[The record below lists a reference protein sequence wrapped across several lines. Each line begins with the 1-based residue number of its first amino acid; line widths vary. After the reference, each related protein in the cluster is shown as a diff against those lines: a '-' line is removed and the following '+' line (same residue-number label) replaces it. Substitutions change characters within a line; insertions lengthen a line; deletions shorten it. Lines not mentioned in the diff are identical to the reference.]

1 VSSIGRIEIFLE
13 VARQNSFAKA
23 AHTLGITGPAAS
35 KQVMALENE
44 LGVKLLN
51 RSTRHVS
58 MTDEGALYYKRARL
72 AFDEL
77 KEAAAQVQDLKITPK
92 GSLHINAPL
101 SFGHMHLLP
110 IFSGFAK
117 KYPDVSMDITLDDRE
132 VDVWADGFDVVI
144 RIGVM
149 NDSTL
154 ICKHL
159 SDCPLLLVA
168 SPAYLK
174 QHGKPQTPRDL
185 AEHRMISYALQG
197 QISEWRYKDKQG
209 KTGSFR
215 SEGAFKANTAEMMLQ
230 AALDDVGIALLPIF
244 SVENYLR
251 SKRLIQVLPD
261 YKTDPPRS
269 IFALMT
275 PNRCRA
281 TKVNLFLDWLTQAC
295 KAMPW
300 ETTAQNRS
308 KKG

>member
-1 VSSIGRIEIFLE
+1 MSALGRIEIFLE

-35 KQVMALENE
+35 KQVMALEAE

-58 MTDEGALYYKRARL
+58 LTDEGAIYYKRARL

-92 GSLHINAPL
+92 GTLHISAPL

-110 IFSGFAK
+110 VFSGFAK
-117 KYPDVSMDITLDDRE
+117 KYPDISLNVTLDDRE
-132 VDVWADGFDVVI
+132 VDVWADGFDIVI

-149 NDSTL
+149 NDSSL
-154 ICKHL
+154 ICKYL

-174 QHGKPQTPRDL
+174 RYGKPQTPRDL
-185 AEHRMISYALQG
+185 SKHRMIAYALQG
-197 QISEWRYKDKQG
+197 QIGEWRYKDGHG

-215 SEGAFKANTAEMMLQ
+215 GEGIFKANTAEMMLQ
-230 AALDDVGIALLPIF
+230 ATLDDIGIALLPIF

-251 SKRLIQVLPD
+251 SKKLVAVLPG
-261 YKTDPPRS
+261 YKTDPPRG

-281 TKVNLFLDWLTQAC
+281 TKINLFLDWLTQAC

-300 ETTAQNRS
+300 QSAAG
-308 KKG
+308 KG